1 MAEPKLPFANDG
13 SFLETFARMQERQK
27 AAGGDAAAPPPPPA
41 PQGDAA
47 AAPKGPTGEHLQVT

>member
-13 SFLETFARMQERQK
+13 SFLEMFARMQERQK

-47 AAPKGPTGEHLQVT
+47 VAPKGPTGEHLQVT